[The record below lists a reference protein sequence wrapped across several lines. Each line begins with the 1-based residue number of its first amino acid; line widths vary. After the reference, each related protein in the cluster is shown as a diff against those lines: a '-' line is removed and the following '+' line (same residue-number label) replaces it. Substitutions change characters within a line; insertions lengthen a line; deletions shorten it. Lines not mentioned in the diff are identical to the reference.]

1 MPYSGVYV
9 FGDSL
14 VDPGNALKLAQFYGT
29 LTFSDLPEGAPS
41 ADRGYFQGRFSNGY
55 TFADLLSNKYAG
67 AVTKT
72 IFPYHFED
80 PWIGIPI
87 DPFAGDPSGNNLN
100 FAYGGAQLRQGAE
113 VVPDLD
119 GQTDAF
125 KDAVDNHADPN
136 ALYVVTMGGND
147 VRSLAP
153 SASNPV
159 AADQAHAT
167 LDAAADKMLHEL
179 QQIASIGVKNMLITG
194 LPDVGLIPKYDIDGS
209 HTLDATESARSVAAT
224 QYSQYLD
231 NLYRT
236 KVIPALQSQGVN
248 VTYVPLMDYVDGS
261 GFHTGALSAIMPE
274 LAALNGIAPV
284 ELSQH
289 LLDHQDL
296 IFFDQVHPNAQ
307 THALVTA
314 YANSLLPGGSWVET
328 APLLGADV
336 DYRAIG
342 SIAAAGEVDKLVI
355 AMVPGTTY
363 TFQMLGVSSLTSY
376 TLGQLGFSP
385 MSPSQL
391 LSDPS
396 LKLLSSSGTLLKS
409 DDDGGMGLDST
420 LSFTVAAAGTYTLAL
435 SAVGTLKGTYAV
447 TATLTG
453 AAMEQADTYVVN
465 SGSTLVLEGV
475 GGIGQDVVK
484 ASLSYALAAGSEIEM
499 LRTTN
504 DKGKG
509 ALNLTGNEF
518 AQTLFGNNGANVLE
532 GKGGADT
539 FYGGNGG
546 DTFVLSKDAV
556 TSPGA
561 ANIDRIMDYGSG
573 DIVDLTQILNLA
585 AGANAVFGGYLRVTT
600 SGLIQVDLDGGANG
614 WATLSSI
621 NGTGAVTLR
630 YLSGGAATSVSANRV
645 ADGAALQSMLSAEDT
660 GMGHGREMVGHHAV
674 FSADLFGLY

>member
-1 MPYSGVYV
+1 M
-9 FGDSL
+9 
-14 VDPGNALKLAQFYGT
+14 
-29 LTFSDLPEGAPS
+29 
-41 ADRGYFQGRFSNGY
+41 
-55 TFADLLSNKYAG
+55 
-67 AVTKT
+67 
-72 IFPYHFED
+72 
-80 PWIGIPI
+80 
-87 DPFAGDPSGNNLN
+87 
-100 FAYGGAQLRQGAE
+100 
-113 VVPDLD
+113 VPDLD

-136 ALYVVTMGGND
+136 ALYVLTMGGND

-159 AADQAHAT
+159 AVDQAHAT

-274 LAALNGIAPV
+274 LAALNGIAPS
-284 ELSQH
+284 ELSQN

-296 IFFDQVHPNAQ
+296 VFFDQVHPNAQ

-314 YANSLLPGGSWVET
+314 YANSLLPGGSWVEN

-363 TFQMLGVSSLTSY
+363 TFQMLGVSTLTSY

-396 LKLLSSSGTLLKS
+396 LKLLSSSGTLLKL

-420 LSFTVAAAGTYTLAL
+420 LSFTVAAAGNYTLSL
-435 SAVGTLKGTYAV
+435 SAVGTLKGAYAV
-447 TATLTG
+447 TATLAG
-453 AAMEQADTYVVN
+453 AAMEQAGTYVVN
-465 SGSTLVLEGV
+465 SASTLVLEGT

-484 ASLSYALAAGSEIEM
+484 
-499 LRTTN
+499 
-504 DKGKG
+504 
-509 ALNLTGNEF
+509 
-518 AQTLFGNNGANVLE
+518 
-532 GKGGADT
+532 
-539 FYGGNGG
+539 
-546 DTFVLSKDAV
+546 
-556 TSPGA
+556 
-561 ANIDRIMDYGSG
+561 
-573 DIVDLTQILNLA
+573 
-585 AGANAVFGGYLRVTT
+585 
-600 SGLIQVDLDGGANG
+600 
-614 WATLSSI
+614 
-621 NGTGAVTLR
+621 
-630 YLSGGAATSVSANRV
+630 
-645 ADGAALQSMLSAEDT
+645 
-660 GMGHGREMVGHHAV
+660 
-674 FSADLFGLY
+674 

>member
-209 HTLDATESARSVAAT
+209 HTLDG
-224 QYSQYLD
+224 
-231 NLYRT
+231 T

-274 LAALNGIAPV
+274 LAALNGIAPS
-284 ELSQH
+284 ELSQN

-296 IFFDQVHPNAQ
+296 VFFDQVHPNAQ

-314 YANSLLPGGSWVET
+314 YANSLLPGGSWVEN

-363 TFQMLGVSSLTSY
+363 TFQMLGVSTLTSY

-396 LKLLSSSGTLLKS
+396 LKLLSSGGTLLKS

-420 LSFTVAAAGTYTLAL
+420 LSFTVAAAGNYTLAL
-435 SAVGTLKGTYAV
+435 SAVGTLKGAYAV
-447 TATLTG
+447 TATLAG

-465 SGSTLVLEGV
+465 SASTLVLEGI

-484 ASLSYALAAGSEIEM
+484 SSISYALAAGSEIEV

-509 ALNLTGNEF
+509 AMSLTGNEF
-518 AQTLFGNNGANVLE
+518 AQTIIGNNGANVLE
-532 GKGGADT
+532 GRGGADT
-539 FYGGNGG
+539 LHGGNGG

-585 AGANAVFGGYLRVTT
+585 AGTNAISDGYLRVTT